1 MSERPD
7 ELKKLSEIA
16 TDMKLPTDLRRKAIE
31 QLGVICTHDALLA
44 LLDIAANEN
53 LVTKERDLAL
63 KQAREVI
70 KKTSLQ

>member
-16 TDMKLPTDLRRKAIE
+16 ADMKLPVDLRRKAIE
-31 QLGVICTHDALLA
+31 QLGVISTHDALLA
-44 LLDIAANEN
+44 LLDVAANEN
-53 LVTKERDLAL
+53 LVVKERDLAL

>member
-1 MSERPD
+1 MSEKPD

-16 TDMKLPTDLRRKAIE
+16 ADMKLPAEIRRKAIE
-31 QLGVICTHDALLA
+31 QLGVIATHDSLLA

-53 LVTKERDLAL
+53 LVNKERDLAL

-70 KKTSLQ
+70 KKTSPQ

>member
-1 MSERPD
+1 MSEKPD

-16 TDMKLPTDLRRKAIE
+16 ADMKLPADLRRKAIE
-31 QLGVICTHDALLA
+31 QLGVISTHDALLA

-53 LVTKERDLAL
+53 LVNKDRELAL

-70 KKTSLQ
+70 RKTSPQ